1 MCYDDGCHLKKY
13 ASNDKRAEQTPTA
26 QKLATMHIVIDKMH
40 FRGHTDAWCQEHC
53 NPYKYDDLDNVSF
66 MSFKSFTVNIN
77 LYKRWTPRFTSRPS
91 LGCPDMPE

>member
-40 FRGHTDAWCQEHC
+40 FRGHTDVWCQEHC
-53 NPYKYDDLDNVSF
+53 NPYKYDDLDNMSF
-66 MSFKSFTVNIN
+66 MSSYIIVKTISKLNIT
-77 LYKRWTPRFTSRPS
+77 YESVRVQ
-91 LGCPDMPE
+91 